1 MLSLGN
7 LKVVSSAAGRDRVL
21 GNANRATELFFP
33 CAGNATKCLQSISGK
48 TNFIWENNFI
58 SEKTN
63 FIWENKSHQGENKLW
78 KQAIPF
84 SLRICSVPC
93 KNACYL
99 PFPKICLKSWELK
112 FWLWEVEVLVRR
124 RPNLF
129 SVKLICSPCKIPFK
143 VSLFPHFE
151 NNQETVWAIFSFLNL
166 LWEWKQFLLLPWVW

>member
-33 CAGNATKCLQSISGK
+33 CAGNATKCLQSISRK

-63 FIWENKSHQGENKLW
+63 FIWENKSHQGKTSFGNKPYLSLW
-78 KQAIPF
+78 EFAVFHVIT
-84 SLRICSVPC
+84 LVI
-93 KNACYL
+93 YL
-99 PFPKICLKSWELK
+99 FLKICLKSWELK

-143 VSLFPHFE
+143 VNLVSHFE
-151 NNQETVWAIFSFLNL
+151 NNHETVWAIFSFLNL

>member
-1 MLSLGN
+1 MYYSVSDWQGHLLSCPGQLKTNMLSLGN

-33 CAGNATKCLQSISGK
+33 CAGNATKCLQSISRK

-63 FIWENKSHQGENKLW
+63 FIWENKSHLSLW
-78 KQAIPF
+78 EFAVFHVIT
-84 SLRICSVPC
+84 LVI
-93 KNACYL
+93 YL
-99 PFPKICLKSWELK
+99 FLKICLKSWELK

-143 VSLFPHFE
+143 VNLF
-151 NNQETVWAIFSFLNL
+151 FSF
-166 LWEWKQFLLLPWVW
+166 WK

>member
-99 PFPKICLKSWELK
+99 PFP
-112 FWLWEVEVLVRR
+112 
-124 RPNLF
+124 
-129 SVKLICSPCKIPFK
+129 
-143 VSLFPHFE
+143 
-151 NNQETVWAIFSFLNL
+151 
-166 LWEWKQFLLLPWVW
+166 